1 MSLKQRGHAMRT
13 FDFAPF
19 YRSTV
24 GFDRL
29 FSMLDQVGGVESTAA
44 PGYPPYNSNVRVRT
58 PKTSRWQSPA
68 SPVLIFRSR

>member
-1 MSLKQRGHAMRT
+1 MRT

-29 FSMLDQVGGVESTAA
+29 FSMLDQVGGLEALRRRA
-44 PGYPPYNSNVRVRT
+44 ILLAISNVRART
-58 PKTSRWQSPA
+58 PTTSRWQSPA

>member
-19 YRSTV
+19 YRSTA

-29 FSMLDQVGGVESTAA
+29 FSMLDQVGGVESAA
-44 PGYPPYNSNVRVRT
+44 VPSYPPYNIKRSGET
-58 PKTSRWQSPA
+58 PTTSQ
-68 SPVLIFRSR
+68 